1 MSKGYGM
8 TIDLGRYLQL
18 YFEENEA
25 YLRILDQQLV
35 DAQTNLLPANEGMRV
50 AIRAAHSIKGS
61 SGAFGFDEVVK
72 LAQVLELVL
81 RQVERQ
87 GIWMGADQLAL
98 CRETVVVLRQLLV
111 LRRQGRA
118 ADTAEV
124 EILSGHLAECLAEA
138 PVTGV

>member
-1 MSKGYGM
+1 MSKGHDM

-25 YLRILDQQLV
+25 YLRILDQQL
-35 DAQTNLLPANEGMRV
+35 DAQTNLQPANESMRV

-87 GIWMGADQLAL
+87 GTWMGADQLAL
-98 CRETVVVLRQLLV
+98 CREAVVMLSQLLV
-111 LRRQGRA
+111 LRRQGGA